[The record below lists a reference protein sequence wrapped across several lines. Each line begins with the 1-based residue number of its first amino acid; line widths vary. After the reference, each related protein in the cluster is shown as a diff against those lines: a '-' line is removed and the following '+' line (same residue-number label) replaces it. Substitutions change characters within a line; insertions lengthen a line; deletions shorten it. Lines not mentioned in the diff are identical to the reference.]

1 MSILYFE
8 IICWSY
14 NSMSEKATINICRN
28 LNQTLK
34 LFENSQWL
42 PKLHSTSFF
51 HKDFLH
57 LQV

>member
-1 MSILYFE
+1 
-8 IICWSY
+8 
-14 NSMSEKATINICRN
+14 MSEKATINNCRD

-34 LFENSQWL
+34 LFENSYWL